1 MDDDINE
8 VLDIAQRMKRAQI
21 LRRYKGKIE
30 RAREVAQRK
39 MAPEKNIKKRAYA
52 AARQIVRK
60 RFAGARGAEYEKLGP
75 SEKMAID
82 RAIEKK
88 QALIKKIALRLIP
101 KVKQAEQKR
110 LQSFIRGQA
119 LVNAGAAE
127 GKKISEEFNVLFSE
141 RFEKQDD
148 VDVKADDKNDK
159 TKKSAKKGQYVKF
172 YNMFGEEAEA
182 QSAIY
187 KSIVKKAE
195 RSGIDLDILGEV
207 YNRGFNAWNES
218 ISVSPQQY
226 AFARVNSYIN
236 QGKTYFNED
245 SDLHEGRAP
254 GTPSIRRYKRPDGT
268 TALKSL
274 DKWGKRKDWRDTE
287 GGLAKAKEH
296 AGVDKVTEDVE
307 QVDELSWGTLQSYKS
322 KAYKEIEN
330 AHQQA
335 SKYRNIGRAATKPET
350 KAKNAALEKA
360 HKDGI
365 KKRERGYDLA
375 FAKMNP
381 DTKGPAMSGGQ
392 LPEPKIT
399 TKIKR
404 TNEETQ
410 ATKAR
415 KKIEAVD
422 RNPPHTEFAKQAEIK
437 TKIIDEQGNCQN
449 DPKKRLTGTDSLV
462 KAYKKDTPG
471 ASKDMNES
479 FNIAYAAGIGQTFTA
494 ADLGM
499 KIKGGFEYH
508 PSVIEHMDEVE
519 EAVKTADK
527 APVVVPSHTDAY
539 GHVIPAKTVMRKKGK
554 VIVNPGDNPSDGK

>member
-8 VLDIAQRMKRAQI
+8 VLDITQRMKRAQI

-52 AARQIVRK
+52 AARQVVRK

-119 LVNAGAAE
+119 LVNTGAAE
-127 GKKISEEFNVLFSE
+127 GKKVSEQFNILFSE

-148 VDVKADDKNDK
+148 VVDVNATDKDDKATK
-159 TKKSAKKGQYVKF
+159 TKKSAKNGQYIKF
-172 YNMFGEEAEA
+172 YNMFGEEAENDT
-182 QSAIY
+182 AIY
-187 KSIVKKAE
+187 RAIVKKAE
-195 RSGIDLDILGEV
+195 KADIDVDILGEV

-218 ISVSPQQY
+218 ISVSQQQY

-254 GTPSIRRYKRPDGT
+254 GTPSIKRYKRPDGT

-287 GGLAKAKEH
+287 GGMAKAKEH
-296 AGVDKVTEDVE
+296 AGVDKVTEE
-307 QVDELSWGTLQSYKS
+307 TL
-322 KAYKEIEN
+322 
-330 AHQQA
+330 A
-335 SKYRNIGRAATKPET
+335 SR
-350 KAKNAALEKA
+350 
-360 HKDGI
+360 
-365 KKRERGYDLA
+365 
-375 FAKMNP
+375 
-381 DTKGPAMSGGQ
+381 
-392 LPEPKIT
+392 
-399 TKIKR
+399 
-404 TNEETQ
+404 
-410 ATKAR
+410 AR

-422 RNPPHTEFAKQAEIK
+422 RNPPHTEFVKQAEIK
-437 TKIIDEQGNCQN
+437 NKIIDEAAPCPVTGDKICKCAGNSQS
-449 DPKKRLTGTDSLV
+449 DPKKRLIGTDSLV
-462 KAYKKDTPG
+462 KAYKADTPF
-471 ASKDMNES
+471 SENLDES
-479 FNIAYAAGIGQTFTA
+479 FNIAYAAGIGQTYTA
-494 ADLGM
+494 GDLGM
-499 KIKGGFEYH
+499 KIKGGFALH
-508 PSVIEHMDEVE
+508 PSVVE
-519 EAVKTADK
+519 ELEDMEEAAKTADK
-527 APVVVPSHTDAY
+527 SPVVVPAHTDAY
-539 GHVIPAKTVMRKKGK
+539 GHTIPAKTVMRKKSK
-554 VIVNPGDNPSDGK
+554 TIVNPGDNPSDGQ

>member
-1 MDDDINE
+1 MDDINE
-8 VLDIAQRMKRAQI
+8 VLDISQRMKRAQI
-21 LRRYKGKIE
+21 LRRYQGKIE
-30 RAREVAQRK
+30 RAREIAQRK

-52 AARQIVRK
+52 AARQVVRK

-119 LVNAGAAE
+119 LVNTGAAE
-127 GKKISEEFNVLFSE
+127 GKKISEEFNVLFAE
-141 RFEKQDD
+141 RFEKQDAE
-148 VDVKADDKNDK
+148 VVKADDKNGKSKK
-159 TKKSAKKGQYVKF
+159 TSKNGQYIQF
-172 YNMFGEEAEA
+172 YNMFGEEAEND
-182 QSAIY
+182 SPIY
-187 KSIVKKAE
+187 KAIVKKAAK
-195 RSGIDLDILGEV
+195 SNIDLDILGEV
-207 YNRGFNAWNES
+207 YNRGFNAWDES

-245 SDLHEGRAP
+245 ADLHEGRAP
-254 GTPSIRRYKRPDGT
+254 GTPSIKRYTRPDGT

-287 GGLAKAKEH
+287 GGLAKAREH
-296 AGVDKVTEDVE
+296 AGVDKVTEE
-307 QVDELSWGTLQSYKS
+307 TE
-322 KAYKEIEN
+322 
-330 AHQQA
+330 
-335 SKYRNIGRAATKPET
+335 ATKT
-350 KAKNAALEKA
+350 
-360 HKDGI
+360 
-365 KKRERGYDLA
+365 
-375 FAKMNP
+375 
-381 DTKGPAMSGGQ
+381 
-392 LPEPKIT
+392 
-399 TKIKR
+399 
-404 TNEETQ
+404 
-410 ATKAR
+410 R

-422 RNPPHTEFAKQAEIK
+422 RNPPHTEFVKQAEIK

-449 DPKKRLTGTDSLV
+449 DPKKRLSGTDSLV

-499 KIKGGFEYH
+499 KINGGYAHH
-508 PSVIEHMDEVE
+508 PSVIKEMEDME
-519 EAVKTADK
+519 EAAKTADK
-527 APVVVPSHTDAY
+527 SPVIVPSHTDAF
-539 GHVIPAKTVMRKKGK
+539 GHTIPAKTVMRKKSK
-554 VIVNPGDNPSDGK
+554 TIVNPGDNPSDGK

>member
-1 MDDDINE
+1 MDDINE
-8 VLDIAQRMKRAQI
+8 VLDISQRMKRAQI
-21 LRRYKGKIE
+21 LRRYQGKIE
-30 RAREVAQRK
+30 RAREIAQRK

-52 AARQIVRK
+52 AARQVVRK

-119 LVNAGAAE
+119 LVNTGAAE
-127 GKKISEEFNVLFSE
+127 GKKISEEFNVLFAE
-141 RFEKQDD
+141 RFEKQDAE
-148 VDVKADDKNDK
+148 VVKADDKNGKSKK
-159 TKKSAKKGQYVKF
+159 TSKNGQYIQF
-172 YNMFGEEAEA
+172 YNMFGEEAEND
-182 QSAIY
+182 SPIY
-187 KSIVKKAE
+187 KAIVKKAAK
-195 RSGIDLDILGEV
+195 SNIDLDILGEV

-245 SDLHEGRAP
+245 ADLHEAFSNWSFEMKPGDKTKVLEGDHRGKRGVVVSKHDNGAVYKIKHTDGTVMKHHISTLEEPIKEEVEIEEGRAP
-254 GTPSIRRYKRPDGT
+254 GTPSIKRYKRPDGT

-287 GGLAKAKEH
+287 GGLAKAREH
-296 AGVDKVTEDVE
+296 AGVDKVTEE
-307 QVDELSWGTLQSYKS
+307 TE
-322 KAYKEIEN
+322 
-330 AHQQA
+330 
-335 SKYRNIGRAATKPET
+335 ATKT
-350 KAKNAALEKA
+350 
-360 HKDGI
+360 
-365 KKRERGYDLA
+365 
-375 FAKMNP
+375 
-381 DTKGPAMSGGQ
+381 
-392 LPEPKIT
+392 
-399 TKIKR
+399 
-404 TNEETQ
+404 
-410 ATKAR
+410 R

-422 RNPPHTEFAKQAEIK
+422 RNPPHTEFVKQAEIK

-449 DPKKRLTGTDSLV
+449 DPKKRLSGTDSLV

-499 KIKGGFEYH
+499 KINGGYAHH
-508 PSVIEHMDEVE
+508 PSVIKEMEDME
-519 EAVKTADK
+519 EAAKTADK
-527 APVVVPSHTDAY
+527 SPVIVPSHTDAF
-539 GHVIPAKTVMRKKGK
+539 GHTIPAKTVMRKKSK
-554 VIVNPGDNPSDGK
+554 TIVNIGDNPSDGK